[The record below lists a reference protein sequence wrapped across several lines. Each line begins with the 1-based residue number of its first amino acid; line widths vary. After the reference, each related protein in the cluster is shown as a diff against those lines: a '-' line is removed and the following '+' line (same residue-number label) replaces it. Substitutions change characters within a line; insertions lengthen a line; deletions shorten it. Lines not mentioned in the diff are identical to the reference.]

1 MKDDANFGS
10 VRSFGFR
17 APRVSTNFSFLLEVP
32 ATGKQYDAVC
42 TDLSEEGLAAE
53 LPEPVPA
60 GTQVVARLLL
70 PGSTRP
76 VRIKGTVEHNQ
87 DQRCGVTFSD
97 LSEDEQEQI
106 QSFIRS
112 LSQ

>member
-17 APRVSTNFSFLLEVP
+17 APRISTNFSFLLEVP
-32 ATGKQYDAVC
+32 ATGNQYDAVC
-42 TDLSEEGLAAE
+42 TDLSEEGMAAE

-70 PGSTRP
+70 PGSTRTL
-76 VRIKGTVEHNQ
+76 RINGVIEHSQ

-97 LSEDEQEQI
+97 LSGDEQEQI
-106 QSFIRS
+106 QTFIRS
-112 LSQ
+112 MSQ

>member
-17 APRVSTNFSFLLEVP
+17 APRISTNFSFLLEVP
-32 ATGKQYDAVC
+32 ATGERYDAVC
-42 TDLSEEGLAAE
+42 TDLSEDGLAAE
-53 LPEPVPA
+53 LPKPIPAATPV
-60 GTQVVARLLL
+60 VLRMLL

-76 VRIKGTVEHNQ
+76 VLITGTVEYVQ
-87 DQRCGVTFSD
+87 DQRCGVTFLYSSPEERD
-97 LSEDEQEQI
+97 QV

-112 LSQ
+112 MS

>member
-1 MKDDANFGS
+1 MKDDVNLGS

-17 APRVSTNFSFLLEVP
+17 APRISTNFSFLLEVP

-42 TDLSEEGLAAE
+42 ADLSEEGLAAE

-76 VRIKGTVEHNQ
+76 AHIKGVIEHSQ
-87 DQRCGVTFSD
+87 DLRSGVTFSD
-97 LSEDEQEQI
+97 LSGDELEQI
-106 QSFIRS
+106 RSFIRS
-112 LSQ
+112 MSR